1 MTEFHFTRFPGS
13 AAGEELQVRLVR
25 GRLPL
30 VEVPDTW
37 WGTIGKVTGRRCD
50 HAGNCAEAI
59 KADLQVLKV
68 TKKYVSG
75 KYVADFNGRNLEGQ
89 FSVKYRQK
97 RPLCICECKDVNPWL
112 EWSLMKSAAKS
123 ELFSKLPSVDTLVR
137 ASSLAPLV
145 TSHGS
150 AAVTDA
156 VRIVLSRLRE
166 EVCDSR
172 MDERSLDLALGG
184 LSAAVERQLRQS
196 LGYSLLPLINATGV
210 ILHTNLGRAPL
221 AAAALDR
228 VRVTAG
234 SYSNLEFDLSTGER
248 GKRDVHLDRLFQ
260 KLLDDV
266 LPSFARLDGRGRPSL
281 RGSEPTISTAISTIV
296 VNNNAAAVLLA
307 LNSLAEGGEVIVSRG
322 ELVEIGGSFRIPD
335 VMSRSNATLREVG
348 TTNRTRI
355 ADYERAINDRTR
367 LLLRVHR
374 SNFEITGFTE
384 QPALDEL
391 VALARRRNLP
401 LMEDLGSGALFDLR
415 SVGIN
420 DEPGVLD
427 SLRAG
432 VDVVTYSG
440 DKLLGGPQAG
450 LISGRADLVARM
462 RSNSLFRALRVD
474 KLTYAAL
481 EATLLAYVKRD
492 HDAVPVLRMM
502 RLSKDEIASRAE
514 KIVSRIES
522 ARLNNAQVKSVR
534 LKLELVDGKSVI
546 GGGAAPSAVLP
557 TRLIALTHVDLS
569 DDELS
574 ARLRANTPPVIA
586 RVEEGRVLLD
596 LRTVFPEQDANLATA
611 LASLT
616 ET

>member
-1 MTEFHFTRFPGS
+1 
-13 AAGEELQVRLVR
+13 
-25 GRLPL
+25 
-30 VEVPDTW
+30 
-37 WGTIGKVTGRRCD
+37 
-50 HAGNCAEAI
+50 
-59 KADLQVLKV
+59 
-68 TKKYVSG
+68 VST
-75 KYVADFNGRNLEGQ
+75 AN
-89 FSVKYRQK
+89 
-97 RPLCICECKDVNPWL
+97 
-112 EWSLMKSAAKS
+112 KSA
-123 ELFSKLPSVDTLVR
+123 LFQKLPSTDELLR
-137 ASSLAPLV
+137 QPEMHMLIEREG
-145 TSHGS
+145 H
-150 AAVTDA
+150 AAVA
-156 VRIVLSRLRE
+156 ESVRVVLACLRQE
-166 EVCDSR
+166 IANDQNNQL
-172 MDERSLDLALGG
+172 DEKSLDLALGG

-196 LGYSLLPLINATGV
+196 MSYSLQPLVNATGV

-221 AAAALDR
+221 AAVALNHIQA
-228 VRVTAG
+228 TA
-234 SYSNLEFDLSTGER
+234 SAYSNLEFDIETGER
-248 GKRDVHLDRLFQ
+248 GKRDFHVDRLFQ
-260 KLLDDV
+260 KLL
-266 LPSFARLDGRGRPSL
+266 ALDRVVAGFDPAIAE
-281 RGSEPTISTAISTIV
+281 GSSTAVSTIV

-322 ELVEIGGSFRIPD
+322 ELVEIGGSFRVPD
-335 VMSRSNATLREVG
+335 VMSKSHATLREVG

-355 ADYERAINDRTR
+355 GDYESAINERTR

-391 VALARRRNLP
+391 VALARRRKVP

-415 SVGIN
+415 SIGIN
-420 DEPGVLD
+420 GEPGVLD

-432 VDVVTYSG
+432 IDIVTYSG

-502 RLSKDEIASRAE
+502 RLSKDEIARRAE
-514 KIVSRIES
+514 KIISSVES
-522 ARLNNAQVKSVR
+522 PRLT
-534 LKLELVDGKSVI
+534 LELLDGESVI

-557 TRLIALTHVDLS
+557 SRLIALTHSHLS
-569 DDELS
+569 ADELN
-574 ARLRANTPPVIA
+574 ARLRTHTPPVIA

-596 LRTVFPEQDANLATA
+596 LRTVFPEQDASLNTA

-616 ET
+616 